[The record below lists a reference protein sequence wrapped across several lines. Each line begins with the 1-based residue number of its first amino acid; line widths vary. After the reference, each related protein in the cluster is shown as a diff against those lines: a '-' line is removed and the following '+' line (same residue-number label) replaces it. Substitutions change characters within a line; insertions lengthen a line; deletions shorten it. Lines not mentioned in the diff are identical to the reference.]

1 MTVFLILKP
10 NNLVYFKTEEG
21 LMKRRDFIT
30 TGTTLAAGTLLS
42 ACNDSNRQAIDY
54 SKIQEKK
61 EKKLASVN
69 INKNKKVTL
78 KLATSWPA
86 HFPIMGTGV
95 ENFVQRVNTVSSGS
109 IEIKLYPKNTLIP
122 ALAVFDAASAGEIDI
137 FHSGPYYWK
146 GKNAAFSLFSGM
158 PFGMTSEEINAW
170 MHFGGGYELWRELY
184 SGYNLYPFMGGNTNI
199 QMGGW
204 FKNQINSLDDL
215 DGLKMRVPGLGG
227 EVFAKLG
234 VNPVLLPAGE
244 IYTALERGIIDAT
257 EWVGPFLDMKM
268 GFYKVAPYYYS
279 GWHEPG
285 SILELTF
292 NKKTWT
298 KLSTE
303 HQSIM
308 QMASEEMNAMMTY
321 EFQAKNALAL
331 DTLKG
336 KGIMLKSFPNDVIL
350 EAKKA
355 LQEVISLQSSQSADF
370 KNVYESASSFL
381 QASKSFSDVSLKKY
395 LNIR

>member
-1 MTVFLILKP
+1 
-10 NNLVYFKTEEG
+10 
-21 LMKRRDFIT
+21 MKRRDFIT
-30 TGTTLAAGTLLS
+30 TSSVLAAGSLLT

-54 SKIQEKK
+54 SKIKEKK
-61 EKKLASVN
+61 EQRLASVN
-69 INKNKKVTL
+69 INKNKKVIL

-95 ENFVQRVNTVSSGS
+95 ENFVNRVNTASGGS

-146 GKNAAFSLFSGM
+146 GKNSAFSLFSGM
-158 PFGMTSEEINAW
+158 PFGMTAEEINAW
-170 MHFGGGYELWRELY
+170 MHFGGGYELWRDLY
-184 SGYNLYPFMGGNTNI
+184 SQYNLYPFMGGNTNI

-204 FKNQINSLDDL
+204 FKNEINSLKDL

-244 IYTALERGIIDAT
+244 IYTALERGVIDAT
-257 EWVGPFLDMKM
+257 EWVGPYLDMKM

-292 NKKTWT
+292 NKNSWSN
-298 KLSTE
+298 LSLE

-308 QMASEEMNAMMTY
+308 DAAAEEMNSKMTY
-321 EFQAKNALAL
+321 EFQAKNAFAL
-331 DTLKG
+331 MELKD
-336 KGIMLKSFPNDVIL
+336 KGVSLKTFPNEIIDA
-350 EAKKA
+350 AKIA
-355 LQEVISLQSSQSADF
+355 LQEVISLESSKNTDF
-370 KNVYESASSFL
+370 KKVYESASSFL
-381 QASKSFSDVSLKKY
+381 QASKSFSDISLKNY

>member
-1 MTVFLILKP
+1 MIVET
-10 NNLVYFKTEEG
+10 NSQACFKRNK
-21 LMKRRDFIT
+21 MKRRDFLT
-30 TGTTLAAGTLLS
+30 TSSALAAGTLLT
-42 ACNDSNRQAIDY
+42 ACNESNRQAIDY
-54 SKIQEKK
+54 SKIKEKK

-69 INKNKKVTL
+69 INKNKKVIL

-95 ENFVQRVNTVSSGS
+95 ENFVERVKAASSGS

-122 ALAVFDAASAGEIDI
+122 ALAVFDAASSGEIDI

-146 GKNAAFSLFSGM
+146 GKNSAFSLFSGM
-158 PFGMTSEEINAW
+158 PFGMTAEEINAW
-170 MHFGGGYELWRELY
+170 MHFGGGYELWRKLY
-184 SGYNLYPFMGGNTNI
+184 AKHNLYPMLGGNTNI

-204 FKNQINSLDDL
+204 FRQEIRSLADL
-215 DGLKMRVPGLGG
+215 NGLKMRVPGLGG

-234 VNPVLLPAGE
+234 VNPILLPAGE
-244 IYTALERGIIDAT
+244 IYTALERGVIDAT

-292 NKKTWT
+292 NNTKWQ
-298 KLSTE
+298 KLSNE
-303 HQSIM
+303 HKSILE
-308 QMASEEMNAMMTY
+308 MASEEMNSKMTY
-321 EFQAKNALAL
+321 EFQAKNAVAL
-331 DTLKG
+331 NELRNNG
-336 KGIMLKSFPNDVIL
+336 VIFKSFPNDVIKAAKIGL
-350 EAKKA
+350 E
-355 LQEVISLQSSQSADF
+355 EVITLQSSKNDDF
-370 KNVYESASSFL
+370 KEVYKSASSFL
-381 QASKSFSDVSLKKY
+381 QASKSFSDISLKKY